1 MELFNQNITGIK
13 STGTSLLDSFKFKIN
28 RKETVMCRILC
39 PLCEQRLCEIT
50 SDSMKR
56 EMRVMVEMK
65 CPRCKKVVKVEFPA
79 SSIVKTK

>member
-1 MELFNQNITGIK
+1 
-13 STGTSLLDSFKFKIN
+13 
-28 RKETVMCRILC
+28 MCRVLC
-39 PLCEQRLCEIT
+39 PLCQQRLCEIT

-65 CPRCKKVVKVEFPA
+65 CPRCKNVVRVQFPV